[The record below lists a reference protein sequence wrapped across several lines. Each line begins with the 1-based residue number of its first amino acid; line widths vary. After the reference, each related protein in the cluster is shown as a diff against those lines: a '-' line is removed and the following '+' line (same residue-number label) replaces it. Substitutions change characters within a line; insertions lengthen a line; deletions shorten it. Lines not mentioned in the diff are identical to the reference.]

1 MTLSDTIRM
10 LEIVASSQP
19 PIKSIVRN
27 DIFRLN
33 SFPDAKYSVFG
44 WTQGQH
50 TSDLDSSFY
59 TYRFTFFYIDRLTA
73 DQKNETEI
81 QSVGIQVLD
90 NILRMLADQGVETDG
105 DWQFTT
111 FNQRFLDECSGVY
124 CTAALIVPVNGLCS
138 DTFFDFNEDFNE
150 DFNAK
155 GITIY

>member
-1 MTLSDTIRM
+1 MTLTDTIRM
-10 LEIVASSQP
+10 VEVMAGGQP
-19 PIKSIVRN
+19 PVKSIVRN

-33 SFPDAKYSVFG
+33 SLPDAKYSVFG

-50 TSDLDSSFY
+50 TANLDSSFI

-73 DQKNETEI
+73 DQSNEVEI
-81 QSVGIQVLD
+81 QSVGIQTLD
-90 NILRMLADQGVETDG
+90 NILRMLADYGLETDG

-111 FNQRFLDECSGVY
+111 FNQRFLDECAGVY
-124 CTAALIVPVNGLCS
+124 CTVGLSVPVNGLCS

-155 GITIY
+155 GVTIY

>member
-1 MTLSDTIRM
+1 MTLPDTIRM
-10 LEIVASSQP
+10 VEVMAGGQP
-19 PIKSIVRN
+19 PVRSIVRN

-33 SFPDAKYSVFG
+33 SLPDAKYSVFG

-50 TSDLDSSFY
+50 TANLDSSFI
-59 TYRFTFFYIDRLTA
+59 TYRFTFFYIDRLPA
-73 DQKNETEI
+73 DQSNEVEI
-81 QSVGIQVLD
+81 QSVGIQTLD
-90 NILRMLADQGVETDG
+90 NILRMLADYGLETDG

-111 FNQRFLDECSGVY
+111 FNQRFLDECAGVY
-124 CTAALIVPVNGLCS
+124 CTVGLAVPVNGLCS